1 MANLIQTKRL
11 QDRINL
17 VLAACLFVSPWVLG
31 FAGAQVAAWTAWVSA
46 VVIGALAVAAM
57 VAFTEWEE
65 WVNLALGIWVVLA
78 PWILSFTGVT
88 HAVWAHVVLG
98 LLITAAAAWELW
110 QVRHEPHLA
119 G

>member
-11 QDRINL
+11 QDGINL
-17 VLAACLFVSPWVLG
+17 VLAACLFVSPWMLG
-31 FAGAQVAAWTAWVSA
+31 FVGEHVAAWTTWASA
-46 VVIGALAVAAM
+46 VVIGVLAVAAI

-78 PWILSFTGVT
+78 PWILGFTGVT
-88 HAVWAHVVLG
+88 SALWAHVVLG
-98 LLITAAAAWELW
+98 FLVAAVAAWELW